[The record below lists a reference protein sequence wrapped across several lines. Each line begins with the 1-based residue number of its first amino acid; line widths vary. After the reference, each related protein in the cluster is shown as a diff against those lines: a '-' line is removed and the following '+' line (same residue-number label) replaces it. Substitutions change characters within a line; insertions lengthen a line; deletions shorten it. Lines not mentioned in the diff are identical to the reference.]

1 MQFENMVQIS
11 IFKLTVIILQNLLF
25 CQPFGI
31 WECYV
36 NTWLFNGYKVGW
48 KKRRFYVGQN
58 LPKARF

>member
-36 NTWLFNGYKVGW
+36 NTWLFNGYKV
-48 KKRRFYVGQN
+48 
-58 LPKARF
+58 